1 MSSSGSHSRISVYII
16 EIRAG
21 AHPSTVGGASRWC
34 VCVVFAYNKA
44 WKSFEALS
52 RAGQQRLPRAA
63 CPLHADAHRDRRAG
77 ARQSPPRAA
86 GRGAVPSY

>member
-21 AHPSTVGGASRWC
+21 AHPSTVGGACVWSLRTTRHGKALKLSPGRDNNDSR
-34 VCVVFAYNKA
+34 
-44 WKSFEALS
+44 E
-52 RAGQQRLPRAA
+52 PA

-77 ARQSPPRAA
+77 ARQSQSPPRAA